1 MEASR
6 DVIWRDRLETLFDAH
21 HQRLYRLAR
30 RISRDPEEA
39 RDLVQDAFLR
49 AARRPGSVPQP
60 ENEAEAWLVRVLI
73 NLCRDRER
81 RAAVRRR
88 KPPEPSLSGPDPERA
103 AVARVTVQAAV
114 SRLRPRQRAV
124 IVLHELEELP
134 VRRVAELLG
143 LAQVTVRW
151 HLSAGKKALARMLT
165 RERRILEEP
174 RHEPQETN

>member
-6 DVIWRDRLETLFDAH
+6 DVIWRERLETLFDAH
-21 HQRLYRLAR
+21 QQRLYRLAR
-30 RISRDPEEA
+30 RISSDPEEA

-49 AARRPGSVPQP
+49 AARRPGSVPLP
-60 ENEAEAWLVRVLI
+60 EKEAEAWLVRVLI

-88 KPPEPSLSGPDPERA
+88 KKPEPKPPQSSHEPA
-103 AVARVTVQAAV
+103 AVARATVQAAID
-114 SRLRPRQRAV
+114 RLRPRQRAV

-134 VRRVAELLG
+134 VRQVAKLMG

-151 HLSAGKKALARMLT
+151 HLSAGKKELARMLT
-165 RERRILEEP
+165 RERRTVKEA
-174 RHEPQETN
+174 RHES

>member
-1 MEASR
+1 MEACR
-6 DVIWRDRLETLFDAH
+6 DVIWRDRLETLFDTH
-21 HQRLYRLAR
+21 QQRLYRLAR

-49 AARRPGSVPQP
+49 AARRPGSVPLP
-60 ENEAEAWLVRVLI
+60 EKEAEAWLVRVLI

-88 KPPEPSLSGPDPERA
+88 KKPEPRLPGPDPERA
-103 AVARVTVQAAV
+103 AVARATVQAAV
-114 SRLRPRQRAV
+114 GRLRPRQRAV

-151 HLSAGKKALARMLT
+151 HLSAGKKELARMLT
-165 RERRILEEP
+165 RERRILKEP
-174 RHEPQETN
+174 RHES

>member
-6 DVIWRDRLETLFDAH
+6 DVIWRDRLGTLFDSH

-30 RISRDPEEA
+30 RISRDSEEA

-49 AARRPGSVPQP
+49 AARRPRSVPLP
-60 ENEAEAWLVRVLI
+60 EKEAEAWLVRVLI

-88 KPPEPSLSGPDPERA
+88 KKPEPGLPGPDPERA
-103 AVARVTVQAAV
+103 AVARATVQAAV
-114 SRLRPRQRAV
+114 GRLRPRQRAV
-124 IVLHELEELP
+124 IVLHELEDLP

-151 HLSAGKKALARMLT
+151 HISAGKEELARLLT
-165 RERRILEEP
+165 REQRILKEST
-174 RHEPQETN
+174 HEPQERT

>member
-6 DVIWRDRLETLFDAH
+6 DVIWRDRLESLFDAH
-21 HQRLYRLAR
+21 QQRLYRLAR
-30 RISRDPEEA
+30 RISGDAEEA
-39 RDLVQDAFLR
+39 RDLVQDTFLR
-49 AARRPGSVPQP
+49 VARRVDSVPRP
-60 ENEAEAWLVRVLI
+60 EKEAEAWLVRVLI

-88 KPPEPSLSGPDPERA
+88 QKPEPPSAGPDPERA
-103 AVARVTVQAAV
+103 AVARATVQAALG
-114 SRLRPRQRAV
+114 RLRPRQRAV

-151 HLSAGKKALARMLT
+151 HLSAGKKALARQLT
-165 RERRILEEP
+165 REPRILKEP
-174 RHEPQETN
+174 SHES